1 MFYRFLYP
9 LRNLFFGFNLFR
21 YITFRSVYAVVTAV
35 VLSWILTPWIIRLA
49 RRKRIGERVREDG
62 PQGHRTKSGTPTMG
76 GVAILLTVFVTV
88 FLWARWGNRHMWVVM
103 AALAG
108 FGLLGFVD
116 DSLKLMRKKGLAMPV
131 KFIAQTAIATA
142 LVWWIRQDAD
152 LGQNFGRLYLPFL
165 DLKFDLGLWSVPV
178 AVLVVVFSSNMVN
191 LTDGLD
197 GLAGGLV
204 MIAALA
210 FMVLAYAASNYKIAS
225 YLGIPFVRGAGELT
239 VVAAALAGALVG
251 FLWYNVHP
259 AEIFMGD
266 TGALPL
272 GGVLGVMAVL
282 LRKEV
287 TLFLVG
293 GVFVAEALSVM
304 VQIGSFR
311 LFRRR
316 VFLMAPLHHH
326 LELKGW
332 PESKVVFRLWI
343 LGAVLALVG
352 LSTLKIR

>member
-1 MFYRFLYP
+1 MFYEFLYP
-9 LRNLFFGFNLFR
+9 LRTVFFGFNLFR
-21 YITFRSVYAVVTAV
+21 YITFRTIYAVLTAV
-35 VLSWILTPWIIRLA
+35 VLSWVLTPLVIRLA
-49 RRKRIGERVREDG
+49 RRRRIGERVRSDG
-62 PQGHRTKSGTPTMG
+62 PERHLQKSGTPTMG
-76 GVAILLTVFVTV
+76 GVAILLTVFIAV
-88 FLWARWGNRHMWVVM
+88 FLWTRWDSRFVWIM
-103 AALAG
+103 AAALGG

-116 DSLKLMRKKGLAMPV
+116 DLSKLLRKRGLSMTLKFLLQVGLSA
-131 KFIAQTAIATA
+131 A
-142 LVWWIRQDAD
+142 LVWWIRRDPE
-152 LGQNFGRLYLPFL
+152 LGQGFGRLHLPFVDLTL
-165 DLKFDLGLWSVPV
+165 DLGVWALPT
-178 AVLVVVFSSNMVN
+178 AVLWVVFSSNMVN

-210 FMVLAYAASNYKIAS
+210 FMVLAYAATNYKIAS
-225 YLGIPFVRGAGELT
+225 YLGIPFVRGGGELT
-239 VVAAALAGALVG
+239 VVAGALAGGLVG

-266 TGALPL
+266 TGALAL
-272 GGVLGVMAVL
+272 GGGLGVLAVL
-282 LRKEV
+282 LHKEV
-287 TLFLVG
+287 TLLVVG
-293 GVFVAEALSVM
+293 GVFVAEAVSVM
-304 VQIGSFR
+304 VQIVWYR

-343 LGAVLALVG
+343 LGAMLALVG